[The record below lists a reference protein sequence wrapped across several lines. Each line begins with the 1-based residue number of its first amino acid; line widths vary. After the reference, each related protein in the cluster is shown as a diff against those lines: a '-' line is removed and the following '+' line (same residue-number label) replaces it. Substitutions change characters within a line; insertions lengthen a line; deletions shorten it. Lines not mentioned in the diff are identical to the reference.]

1 MLGYRHPDTDLPCER
16 GAERRDEARA
26 GRGVLGFVAIAVAAV
41 FAVVAALLPI
51 HTADAVIKVPAPIR
65 QVTMAVGTGAVLDL
79 DLLMRGKVQIQS
91 KVPVQVSSLVTS
103 VEPTDSDSITLR
115 VAQQTSRLD
124 RQGQAG
130 LLDALVDQ
138 VSISRTSGTPRHTP
152 AQTVFEPG
160 QRPLETVR
168 SGFQYKFPFD
178 TGRHDYPYFD
188 VISQQETRLRYV
200 DDTTVRDGLRLLH
213 FRSQVPPVDLAPLL
227 PMRGEI
233 TLPAES
239 VGRAGDQ
246 EVAMSLYYTATR
258 DIWVE
263 PVTGAV
269 ITVSEYQ
276 HRYLAT
282 ASDDPAAITVFDGTL
297 QFDEQS
303 VHEMTGQARDA
314 RRQIAALHVYGP
326 IAAAIAAMA
335 ALTFGI
341 TRLRTV
347 TTHR

>member
-1 MLGYRHPDTDLPCER
+1 MLGYRHPHTELPRER
-16 GAERRDEARA
+16 GAERSGVETRA
-26 GRGVLGFVAIAVAAV
+26 GRRVLGFVAIASATAFTMVAV
-41 FAVVAALLPI
+41 LLPI
-51 HTADAVIKVPAPIR
+51 HAADALIKVPAPIR
-65 QVTMAVGTGAVLDL
+65 QVTVAVGTGTVLDL
-79 DLLMRGKVQIQS
+79 DLISQGKVQIQS
-91 KVPVQVSSLVTS
+91 KVPVQVSALVTS
-103 VEPTDSDSITLR
+103 VEPTDSDSVTLR

-124 RQGQAG
+124 RPGQAG

-138 VSISRTSGTPRHTP
+138 VSISRTSGSPRRAP
-152 AQTVFEPG
+152 ARTVFEPG

-200 DDTTVRDGLRLLH
+200 DDTTVRDGLGLLH
-213 FRSQVPPVDLAPLL
+213 FRSQPPPVDLAPLL
-227 PMRGEI
+227 PLRGGI

-239 VGRAGDQ
+239 VGRAGDH
-246 EVAMSLYYTATR
+246 EVALSLYYSATR

-263 PVTGAV
+263 SVTGAV
-269 ITVSEYQ
+269 IMVSEYQ
-276 HRYLAT
+276 HRYLAS

-314 RRQIAALHVYGP
+314 RRQIAALRVYGP

-341 TRLRTV
+341 SRLRT
-347 TTHR
+347 HRR